1 MQRHLW
7 PNHPVHE
14 LIGSYLQ
21 EGLAHV
27 SQQTRP
33 LRSASAT
40 ACARLFLA
48 SQRVHLPAGALCLA
62 ALVALAFAV
71 MPFPAHAQDAAA
83 PGAVVTG
90 TVTGTVTDTVTGTVN
105 TATDETT
112 VRATR
117 VTGALPNQFS
127 AHYLGLQP
135 AVRDGTVVLTLRY
148 DPQDPQIEGL
158 VNFLVL
164 TEDGLR
170 RFLAGEDP
178 ADLDVAAGSPLA
190 VGDQRNVL
198 QGALLD
204 SGRGN
209 YTVIVYNE
217 SQLPVTYEL
226 IAQNGVLLDTAGQI
240 AADEADRVAAPTPT
254 PAPIP
259 YSSAVVTGR
268 RLSGE
273 LDGEYERHYLAVTPE
288 VVDGRVRLKL
298 NYEPLDRAELAGA
311 INFWVLD
318 EDGVRRLVRGD
329 DPGDINLATGFPSP
343 FDPALGQL
351 EASFTSSGDN
361 EYTAVLYNISGVVA
375 NYALGAEGALLVDR
389 YAQTNEALAA
399 AAEAAALA
407 SASAAATPTPTPTPL
422 PPTEIEIGEPE
433 LPTVARPNR
442 VTGALNTAF
451 EQHYLGLVPDVT
463 DGRVTVVLDYDPKD
477 SEALRNNIN
486 FWVID
491 QDGLRRVVS
500 GGRPED
506 YALATGAVAPF
517 GADEGKLRAEF
528 TSSGRN
534 EYTLIVYNH
543 SDVPAT
549 YALEIRG
556 GGLEDN
562 LGQVQPLIQ

>member
-1 MQRHLW
+1 MRRHLRH
-7 PNHPVHE
+7 NHPAHDMF
-14 LIGSYLQ
+14 GAYLQ

-27 SQQTRP
+27 SQQTWP
-33 LRSASAT
+33 ARSASAM
-40 ACARLFLA
+40 ACARLTPAFF
-48 SQRVHLPAGALCLA
+48 RVRLPAGALL
-62 ALVALAFAV
+62 LIVLIALAFAV
-71 MPFPAHAQDAAA
+71 IPFPAHAQDAAA
-83 PGAVVTG
+83 PGAVITG
-90 TVTGTVTDTVTGTVN
+90 TVTGTVGVTGTVN

-135 AVRDGTVVLTLRY
+135 AERDGTVVLTLRY

-178 ADLDVAAGSPLA
+178 AGLEVAAGSPLA

-226 IAQNGVLLDTAGQI
+226 IAQNGVLLDAAGQI

-273 LDGEYERHYLAVTPE
+273 LDGAYERHYLAVAPE
-288 VVDGRVRLKL
+288 VVDGQVRLKL
-298 NYEPLDRAELAGA
+298 NYEPLDRPELAGA

-343 FDPALGQL
+343 FDPTLGQL

-361 EYTAVLYNISGVVA
+361 EYTAVLYNISGVIA

-407 SASAAATPTPTPTPL
+407 SASAAATVTPTPTPL
-422 PPTEIEIGEPE
+422 PPTEIEVGEPE
-433 LPTVARPNR
+433 LPTTARPNR

-463 DGRVTVVLDYDPKD
+463 DGTVTVVLDYDPKD
-477 SEALRNNIN
+477 SEALRNNVN

-506 YALATGAVAPF
+506 YALATGAVVPF

-543 SDVPAT
+543 SEVPAT
-549 YALEIRG
+549 YALEIHG